1 MGIVAH
7 LKGSTIIPDGNP
19 LHSMV
24 FRDIETKQDFA
35 SKRAAIVNRLVND
48 LNMSE
53 GDAGRIADKVIGGA
67 DLDMDTVNMIMGKK

>member
-7 LKGSTIIPDGNP
+7 LKSSTIIADANP

-24 FRDIETKQDFA
+24 FRDIETTQDFA
-35 SKRAAIVNRLVND
+35 SKRAAIVNRLVYA
-48 LNMSE
+48 LGMSE
-53 GDAGRIADKVIGGA
+53 VEAGRIADKVMAGV

>member
-7 LKGSTIIPDGNP
+7 LKSSTIIADANP

-24 FRDIETKQDFA
+24 FRDIETTQDFA

-48 LNMSE
+48 LDMTE
-53 GDAGRIADKVIGGA
+53 VDAGLIADKVMAGV